1 MQSSQAGKYAPPI
14 SLMGEQPA
22 RPASN
27 AAPTTYF
34 VLATL
39 EEITTKLR
47 RMAAS
52 NTFNDAC
59 AAWLTAA
66 CFGALSLGGCTAIDP
81 LKTAPASM
89 DQPWKSSETNRL
101 AKKLDGLTQD
111 PTPPKIDLA
120 HTYKLVD
127 LVDLAQ
133 RSNRTT
139 RVAWQAAR
147 EAAVGVGLSQA
158 EFYPIL
164 VLLTSYGGGLWDL
177 DINFNNVG
185 GLPLPNDLIG
195 AVLDVLGGQ
204 LPQNIDLDLEASGA
218 YRLLNTGAA
227 LRWMLF
233 DFGAR
238 RARMTAAQRAQ
249 IAANL
254 TFNAAHQAVTFK
266 VLESYYAWQAAKG
279 QLAAATSASEA
290 AKKLA
295 AAAGAKAEQGL
306 VTQPLLLQA
315 RQAEAEAEYAVQT
328 TRAAAEVAWVD
339 VAEAVGIPPGMPV
352 KVASADYARL
362 EQELQKPLDAHLR
375 AALSTRP
382 DLLAKVAVVQA
393 KEAQLRAARADLLPK
408 LSLTGLA
415 GYTRFD
421 TTVRSAG
428 PLEEMGFG
436 LQNYGGF
443 LTVQWPIFTG
453 FGEENKVRLADTQR
467 QAAVEELAL
476 AKEKTIAEVW
486 RAYTRAKNALARQ
499 ESAEGLVKA
508 TRASYDA
515 ALAGFNQGLVSIQDV
530 LTAQAAWSQAIALQA
545 QSDSAIG
552 ATLAA
557 LAFGSGKLEAA
568 ILRGQSRRP

>member
-1 MQSSQAGKYAPPI
+1 MPP
-14 SLMGEQPA
+14 Q
-22 RPASN
+22 
-27 AAPTTYF
+27 
-34 VLATL
+34 
-39 EEITTKLR
+39 
-47 RMAAS
+47 
-52 NTFNDAC
+52 
-59 AAWLTAA
+59 
-66 CFGALSLGGCTAIDP
+66 
-81 LKTAPASM
+81 
-89 DQPWKSSETNRL
+89 
-101 AKKLDGLTQD
+101 
-111 PTPPKIDLA
+111 IDLT

-177 DINFNNVG
+177 DQNFNNIG

-195 AVLDVLGGQ
+195 ALLGGQ
-204 LPQNIDLDLEASGA
+204 LPQNADINLEASGA
-218 YRLLNTGAA
+218 YRLLNSEAA

-238 RARMTAAQRAQ
+238 RARMNAAQRAQ

-254 TFNAAHQAVTFK
+254 TFNAAHQTVTFK

-279 QLAAATSASEA
+279 QLTAATSASEA

-295 AAAGAKAEQGL
+295 AAAGAKAENGL
-306 VTQPLLLQA
+306 LTQPLLLQA
-315 RQAEAEAEYAVQT
+315 KQAEAEADYAVQT

-339 VAEAVGIPPGMPV
+339 VAEAVGISPGIPV
-352 KVASADYARL
+352 KVASADYAKL
-362 EQELQKPLDAHLR
+362 EQQLHKPLDAHIR
-375 AALSTRP
+375 TALSTRP

-408 LSLTGLA
+408 LSLTGVA

-421 TTVRSAG
+421 TSVRSAG

-453 FGEENKVRLADTQR
+453 FAEENKVRLADTQR

-486 RAYTRAKNALARQ
+486 RAYTRAKNALARR

-515 ALAGFNQGLVSIQDV
+515 ALAGFDQGLVAVQDV

-545 QSDSAIG
+545 EADSAIG

-568 ILRGQSRRP
+568 ILRGQSQRP

>member
-1 MQSSQAGKYAPPI
+1 MTS
-14 SLMGEQPA
+14 
-22 RPASN
+22 
-27 AAPTTYF
+27 
-34 VLATL
+34 
-39 EEITTKLR
+39 
-47 RMAAS
+47 
-52 NTFNDAC
+52 
-59 AAWLTAA
+59 
-66 CFGALSLGGCTAIDP
+66 
-81 LKTAPASM
+81 
-89 DQPWKSSETNRL
+89 
-101 AKKLDGLTQD
+101 
-111 PTPPKIDLA
+111 A
-120 HTYKLVD
+120 HTYTLVD

-133 RSNRTT
+133 RTNRTT

-147 EAAVGVGLSQA
+147 EAAIGVGLSQA

-164 VLLTSYGGGLWDL
+164 VLLASYGGGFWNL
-177 DINFNNVG
+177 DMNFNNIG

-195 AVLDVLGGQ
+195 ALLGGQ
-204 LPQNIDLDLEASGA
+204 LPQNADLNLEASGA
-218 YRLLNTGAA
+218 YRALNSGAA

-238 RARMTAAQRAQ
+238 RAKMTAAQRAQ

-279 QLAAATSASEA
+279 QLAAATSALEA

-295 AAAGAKAEQGL
+295 AAAGAKAEHGL
-306 VTQPLLLQA
+306 LTQPLLLQA
-315 RQAEAEAEYAVQT
+315 RQAEAEADYALQT
-328 TRAAAEVAWVD
+328 KRAAAEVAWVD
-339 VAEAVGIPPGMPV
+339 VAEAVGIPPGVPV
-352 KVASADYARL
+352 KVASADYLKL
-362 EQELQKPLDAHLR
+362 EQELQKPLDAHIR

-408 LSLTGLA
+408 LSLTGVA

-421 TTVRSAG
+421 TSVQSAG

-453 FGEENKVRLADTQR
+453 FAEENKVRLADTQR
-467 QAAVEELAL
+467 HAAVEELAL

-486 RAYTRAKNALARQ
+486 RAYTRAKNALARR

-515 ALAGFNQGLVSIQDV
+515 ALAGFDQGLVPVQDV

-545 QSDSAIG
+545 DSDSAIA
-552 ATLAA
+552 ATLAS
-557 LAFGSGKLEAA
+557 LAFGSGKIEAA
-568 ILRGQSRRP
+568 ILRGQSQRP

>member
-1 MQSSQAGKYAPPI
+1 
-14 SLMGEQPA
+14 
-22 RPASN
+22 
-27 AAPTTYF
+27 
-34 VLATL
+34 
-39 EEITTKLR
+39 
-47 RMAAS
+47 MAAS
-52 NTFNDAC
+52 LTFNSAY
-59 AAWLTAA
+59 ANWLVAG
-66 CFGALSLGGCTAIDP
+66 CFAALSLGGCTAVDP
-81 LKTAPASM
+81 LKTAPASA
-89 DQPWKSSETNRL
+89 DKPWQSPETNRL
-101 AKKLDGLTQD
+101 AKKLDPLTQD
-111 PTPPKIDLA
+111 PTPHKIDPA
-120 HTYKLVD
+120 HTYTLVD
-127 LVDLAQ
+127 LVDLAL
-133 RSNRTT
+133 RTNRTT

-147 EAAVGVGLSQA
+147 EAAIGVGLSQA

-164 VLLTSYGGGLWDL
+164 VLLASYGGGYWNL
-177 DINFNNVG
+177 DMNFNNIG

-195 AVLDVLGGQ
+195 ALLGGQ
-204 LPQNIDLDLEASGA
+204 LPQNADINLGASGA
-218 YRLLNTGAA
+218 YRALNSGAA

-279 QLAAATSASEA
+279 QLAAATSALEA
-290 AKKLA
+290 AKKVA
-295 AAAGAKAEQGL
+295 AAAGAKAEHGL
-306 VTQPLLLQA
+306 LTEPQLLQA
-315 RQAEAEAEYAVQT
+315 RQAEAEADYALQT
-328 TRAAAEVAWVD
+328 KRAAAEVAWVD
-339 VAEAVGIPPGMPV
+339 VAEAVGIPPGMAV
-352 KVASADYARL
+352 KVASTDYLKL
-362 EQELQKPLDAHLR
+362 EKELQKPLDAHIR

-408 LSLTGLA
+408 LSLLGVA

-421 TTVRSAG
+421 TSVQSAG

-453 FGEENKVRLADTQR
+453 FAEENKVRLADTQR
-467 QAAVEELAL
+467 HAAVEELAL

-499 ESAEGLVKA
+499 ESAAGLVKA

-515 ALAGFNQGLVSIQDV
+515 ALAGFDHGLVPVQDV

-545 QSDSAIG
+545 ESDSAIA
-552 ATLAA
+552 ATLAG
-557 LAFGSGKLEAA
+557 LAFGSGKIETA
-568 ILRGQSRRP
+568 ILRGQSQRP

>member
-1 MQSSQAGKYAPPI
+1 
-14 SLMGEQPA
+14 MGEQPA
-22 RPASN
+22 SPAGN
-27 AAPTTYF
+27 AVTATLF
-34 VLATL
+34 NLATFGK
-39 EEITTKLR
+39 ITTRLR

-52 NTFNDAC
+52 LTFSSAC
-59 AAWLTAA
+59 GTWLVAASLAV
-66 CFGALSLGGCTAIDP
+66 LSLGGCMAVDP
-81 LKTAPASM
+81 LKTAPASA
-89 DQPWKSSETNRL
+89 DKPWQSPETNRL
-101 AKKLDGLTQD
+101 AKKLDPLTQD

-127 LVDLAQ
+127 LVDLAL
-133 RSNRTT
+133 RTNRTT

-147 EAAVGVGLSQA
+147 EAAIGVGLSQA

-164 VLLTSYGGGLWDL
+164 VLLASYGGGFWNL
-177 DINFNNVG
+177 DMNFNNVG

-195 AVLDVLGGQ
+195 AVLGFQ
-204 LPQNIDLDLEASGA
+204 LPQNADLNLEASGA
-218 YRLLNTGAA
+218 YRALDSGAA

-279 QLAAATSASEA
+279 QLAAATSALEA

-295 AAAGAKAEQGL
+295 AAAGAKAEHGL
-306 VTQPLLLQA
+306 LTQPQLLQA
-315 RQAEAEAEYAVQT
+315 RQAEAEADYALQT
-328 TRAAAEVAWVD
+328 KRAAAEVAWVE

-352 KVASADYARL
+352 KVTRADYLKL
-362 EQELQKPLDAHLR
+362 EQELQKPLDAHIR

-408 LSLTGLA
+408 LSLIGVA

-421 TTVRSAG
+421 TSVQSAG

-443 LTVQWPIFTG
+443 LTVQWPVFTG

-467 QAAVEELAL
+467 HAAIEELAL
-476 AKEKTIAEVW
+476 AKEKTSAEVW
-486 RAYTRAKNALARQ
+486 RAYTRAKNALARR

-515 ALAGFNQGLVSIQDV
+515 ALAGFDHGLVPVQDV

-545 QSDSAIG
+545 DSDSAIA
-552 ATLAA
+552 ATLAS
-557 LAFGSGKLEAA
+557 LAFGSGKIEAA
-568 ILRGQSRRP
+568 ILRGQSQRP